1 MTKQSRLAICGVLAL
16 FTFNA
21 GWIAGDAAQRSAFSP
36 IHHDISDLGALTAS
50 SPWLYN
56 QIAANLSG
64 LLVLALAVAVWLA
77 PRPAGRNWV
86 DVAGTAALAVTGL
99 GMFLDGIFR
108 LDCQAIDEGCVND
121 SWHAHA
127 HKIES
132 AITAAATF
140 AALILLPFV
149 LRRVGARW
157 RPMLAAIPL
166 VIVANI
172 AFSALGN
179 GAATRAGTVVVTAA
193 LAYVALQLL
202 STRGT
207 DRAAGDRR

>member
-1 MTKQSRLAICGVLAL
+1 
-16 FTFNA
+16 
-21 GWIAGDAAQRSAFSP
+21 
-36 IHHDISDLGALTAS
+36 
-50 SPWLYN
+50 
-56 QIAANLSG
+56 
-64 LLVLALAVAVWLA
+64 VWLA

-86 DVAGTAALAVTGL
+86 DIAGTAALAVTGL
-99 GMFLDGIFR
+99 GIFLDGIFR

-166 VIVANI
+166 VIIANI

-193 LAYVALQLL
+193 LAYGALELL
-202 STRGT
+202 TTTGT
-207 DRAAGDRR
+207 DHAAGDRR